1 MKELE
6 EIRNCLIEMKNLS
19 SLMVDLA
26 FSAVMYDSEDIADE
40 VYILEEKMDE
50 LTLRVK
56 KLALRAAKHE
66 ENPEKLLS
74 VIEMATINEQIS
86 DSAYEIA
93 DLVLRDVEPPHPPII
108 RKIMHDVDEE
118 IGRIKVNKGSI
129 LIGKPPL
136 KQLKLPTKVGVRLI
150 AIKRGG
156 RYIYNPSKDE
166 TIEEGDVLIAVGS
179 GIDRLREL
187 SNERGEEG
195 EQIEEE

>member
-6 EIRNCLIEMKNLS
+6 EIRGCLIEMKNLS

-50 LTLRVK
+50 LTLKVK

-66 ENPEKLLS
+66 ENPETLLS
-74 VIEMATINEQIS
+74 IIEMATINEQIS
-86 DSAYEIA
+86 DSAYGIA
-93 DLVLRDVEPPHPPII
+93 DLVLRDVEPHPII

-118 IGRIKVNKGSI
+118 IGRIKVNRGSI
-129 LIGKPPL
+129 LIGQSL
-136 KQLKLPTKVGVRLI
+136 KQLKLPTKVGVRVI

-156 RYIYNPSKDE
+156 KYIYNPSKDE
-166 TIEEGDVLIAVGS
+166 KIEEGDILIAVGS

-187 SNERGEEG
+187 SNEKGEEG
-195 EQIEEE
+195 EFIEEEE

>member
-6 EIRNCLIEMKNLS
+6 EIKDCLIEMKNLS

-26 FSAVMYDSEDIADE
+26 FSSVMYDSEDIADE

-50 LTLRVK
+50 LTLKVK

-74 VIEMATINEQIS
+74 IIEMATINEQIS

-93 DLVLRDVEPPHPPII
+93 DLVLRDVEPHPII

-118 IGRIKVNKGSI
+118 IGRIKVNRGSI
-129 LIGKPPL
+129 LIGQAL

-150 AIKRGG
+150 AIKRDG

-166 TIEEGDVLIAVGS
+166 KIKEGDILIAVGS

-187 SNERGEEG
+187 SNEKGEEG
-195 EQIEEE
+195 EFIEEE

>member
-6 EIRNCLIEMKNLS
+6 EIKDCLIEMKNLS

-26 FSAVMYDSEDIADE
+26 FSSVMYDSEDIADE

-50 LTLRVK
+50 LTLKVK

-74 VIEMATINEQIS
+74 IIEMATINEQIS

-93 DLVLRDVEPPHPPII
+93 DLVLRDVEPHPII

-129 LIGKPPL
+129 LIGQAL

-150 AIKRGG
+150 AIKRDG

-166 TIEEGDVLIAVGS
+166 KIREGDILIAVGS

-187 SNERGEEG
+187 SNEKGEEG
-195 EQIEEE
+195 EFIEEE

>member
-86 DSAYEIA
+86 DSAYEVA
-93 DLVLRDVEPPHPPII
+93 DLVLRDVEPHPII

-129 LIGKPPL
+129 LIGKPL

-195 EQIEEE
+195 ELIQEE

>member
-6 EIRNCLIEMKNLS
+6 EIKDCLIEMKNLS

-26 FSAVMYDSEDIADE
+26 FSSVMYDSEDIADE

-50 LTLRVK
+50 LTLKVK

-74 VIEMATINEQIS
+74 IIEMATINEQIS

-93 DLVLRDVEPPHPPII
+93 DLVLRDVEPHPII

-118 IGRIKVNKGSI
+118 IGRIKVNRGSI
-129 LIGKPPL
+129 LIGQAL

-150 AIKRGG
+150 AIKRDG

-166 TIEEGDVLIAVGS
+166 KIKEGDILIAVGS

-187 SNERGEEG
+187 SNEKGEEV
-195 EQIEEE
+195 EFIEEE

>member
-6 EIRNCLIEMKNLS
+6 EIKDCLIEMKNLS

-26 FSAVMYDSEDIADE
+26 FSSVMYDSEDIADE

-50 LTLRVK
+50 LTLKVK

-74 VIEMATINEQIS
+74 IIEMATINEQIS

-93 DLVLRDVEPPHPPII
+93 DLVLRDVEPHPII

-118 IGRIKVNKGSI
+118 IGRIKVNRGSI
-129 LIGKPPL
+129 LIGQPL
-136 KQLKLPTKVGVRLI
+136 KQLKLPTKVGVKLI
-150 AIKRGG
+150 AIKRNG

-166 TIEEGDVLIAVGS
+166 KIKEGDILIAVGS

-187 SNERGEEG
+187 SNEKGEEG
-195 EQIEEE
+195 EFIEEE